1 MHVRMLVPMFLLL
14 IMLPLGSAYQ
24 ISYTTWGGDEYDSAV
39 AVFPMKDY
47 TILVT
52 STGSFSSERGIGLVY
67 LGDDGSRYARV
78 IYGDTSI
85 RARDAVLHDGYI
97 YVVGDMGETAFSKGD
112 AFLAKISLDGDVVY
126 FKSIGRTFND
136 RINAIGIAG
145 DYIYVGGYTYPEG
158 SVKRAFVAKF
168 DLEGNLLWAEA
179 FGTPKLQTKTL
190 AVSDAVYLGCSDGE
204 DIYLV
209 KFDKLGNFYFAERW
223 ENPGRDDIE
232 YITSK
237 DGYLYAS
244 GSIENIAFGNAFLM
258 KLDKNLNVLWAETF
272 GLGFGDS
279 IEQILFN
286 GSKIVA
292 VGKWGNYDTKFFN
305 TFITTFDEK
314 ELDWIGTFASSE
326 TSFPVKAVLKDDT
339 IYIAGYSDSASVEF
353 SIPNFSEVTR
363 KTLAEPLDV
372 SLTPVARVDMRPV
385 SISFSIKPLRVY
397 TKEVRGTL
405 GQPTKGDAMLIKFA
419 EEKPSTGVTTTTTA
433 PTTTTQI
440 MTTQTTTTLSTT
452 SSSTTSSTKAT
463 SSPTS
468 TTTQSKETI
477 VVTTT
482 VYTSSKENTTS
493 EAKGGVCGVGFILG
507 LSIIPLLIRRKG

>member
-1 MHVRMLVPMFLLL
+1 MHVRRLVPIFLLL
-14 IMLPLGSAYQ
+14 MILPLGSAYQ
-24 ISYTTWGGDEYDSAV
+24 ISYITWGGDQYDSAI

-52 STGSFSSERGIGLVY
+52 STGSFSDERGIGLVY
-67 LGDDGSRYARV
+67 LGDDGSQYAEI
-78 IYGDTSI
+78 IYSDASI
-85 RARDAVLHDGYI
+85 RARDAVLYGGYI
-97 YVVGDMGETAFSKGD
+97 YIVGDMGETAFSRGD
-112 AFLAKISLDGDVVY
+112 AFLAKLSLDGDVIY
-126 FKSIGRTFND
+126 FKSIGRAFND
-136 RINAIGIAG
+136 RINTIRILD

-168 DLEGNLLWAEA
+168 DLKGNLLWAEA

-223 ENPGRDDIE
+223 ENSGKDDIE
-232 YITSK
+232 YITSE

-244 GSIENIAFGNAFLM
+244 GSVENIAFGNAFLM
-258 KLDKNLNVLWAETF
+258 KLDRNLNVVWAETF

-286 GSKIVA
+286 DSKIVA

-305 TFITTFDEK
+305 TFITTFDENK
-314 ELDWIGTFASSE
+314 LDWIGTFASSE
-326 TSFPVKAVLKDDT
+326 TFFPVKAVLKDDV
-339 IYIAGYSDSASVEF
+339 IYIAGYSDSASIEF

-372 SLTPVARVDMRPV
+372 SFTSVARVDMQPISV
-385 SISFSIKPLRVY
+385 SFSVNPIRVY
-397 TKEVRGTL
+397 TKEVQGTL
-405 GQPTKGDAMLIKFA
+405 GQPIKGDAMLIKFA
-419 EEKPSTGVTTTTTA
+419 ESPAPSTTT
-433 PTTTTQI
+433 
-440 MTTQTTTTLSTT
+440 TTQTTTNITT
-452 SSSTTSSTKAT
+452 TTT
-463 SSPTS
+463 SSPTSSTTTEITSTTTSESS

-482 VYTSSKENTTS
+482 VYTSSATPTTTS
-493 EAKGGVCGVGFILG
+493 EEKGGVCGVGFILG
-507 LSIIPLLIRRKG
+507 LSIIPLIVRRKR